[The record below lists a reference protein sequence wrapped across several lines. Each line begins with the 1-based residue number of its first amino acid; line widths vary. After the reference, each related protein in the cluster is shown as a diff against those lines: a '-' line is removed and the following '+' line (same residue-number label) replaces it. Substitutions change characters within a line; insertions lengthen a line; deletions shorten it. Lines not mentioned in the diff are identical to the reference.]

1 MHRRQNRRGG
11 GGVKG
16 ALASP
21 NKKSFLCKVIHK
33 HAHIFFGLTR
43 FLIRSS
49 RSPPHF
55 QFASDVTK
63 MFILI
68 LLFAFMH
75 CKSELYIKIFVN
87 LEIVIFLIKLSLK
100 FFFKNTT
107 ITQDDNVEFLIHIN
121 DGKEK
126 IEFCLFL

>member
-11 GGVKG
+11 GGGKG

-87 LEIVIFLIKLSLK
+87 LEIVIFLIKLSLN
-100 FFFKNTT
+100 FFLKIPLLLKTT
-107 ITQDDNVEFLIHIN
+107 T
-121 DGKEK
+121 
-126 IEFCLFL
+126 